1 MKKRNAQTFRQG
13 PPRVAVA
20 LEYDGEGAPKVTAKG
35 SDELADQIMAIAEE
49 HGIPL
54 QENRD
59 LVRMLAQIEIGR
71 EIPPALYRVVAEV
84 IAFAYIIRGKLPSG
98 HSGPGED

>member
-1 MKKRNAQTFRQG
+1 MKRRDPRTFRQG

-20 LEYDGEGAPKVTAKG
+20 LEYDGEGAPRVTAKG
-35 SDELADQIMAIAEE
+35 SDDLADQIMAIAEE

-59 LVRMLAQIEIGR
+59 LVRVLAQIDIGR

-84 IAFAYIIRGKLPSG
+84 IAFAYLLRGKLPQG
-98 HSGPGED
+98 NTVGGGE